1 MGNGGN
7 HPLAAGTAPPQA
19 RHFGI
24 DTCFVKEHDPADPLG
39 MGREPGLT
47 LAPNHA
53 CCLPIRAFLF
63 TGVGGFFKADL
74 ARAEPVI
81 NRRSRRNH
89 LVNFVQTLRQ
99 LLQCRVWRLLNPAQ
113 DILAVKDQ
121 DGAGAT
127 AVA

>member
-89 LVNFVQTLRQ
+89 LVNFVQD
-99 LLQCRVWRLLNPAQ
+99 AQ
-113 DILAVKDQ
+113 TALAVS
-121 DGAGAT
+121 GLASP
-127 AVA
+127 

>member
-47 LAPNHA
+47 LAPPYAPDFN
-53 CCLPIRAFLF
+53 LIKLAFSK
-63 TGVGGFFKADL
+63 FKAHMKRLKPRTIDDL
-74 ARAEPVI
+74 WKAAGNTSAASSITSTAGTSWLLTAMRQNKSDI
-81 NRRSRRNH
+81 RS
-89 LVNFVQTLRQ
+89 
-99 LLQCRVWRLLNPAQ
+99 
-113 DILAVKDQ
+113 
-121 DGAGAT
+121 
-127 AVA
+127 

>member
-1 MGNGGN
+1 MTMGNGGN

-81 NRRSRRNH
+81 NRRSRRN
-89 LVNFVQTLRQ
+89 
-99 LLQCRVWRLLNPAQ
+99 
-113 DILAVKDQ
+113 
-121 DGAGAT
+121 GAT